1 MFENSAAGLAMVTG
15 ESTVTVTREEQ
26 HQDVLA
32 RYTPAPGGERTVAVE
47 LAWCVIASG
56 KYKGERAIEVR
67 LDGRRV
73 GELTYLMSQRYA
85 TLVGDVQAHGGRA
98 GCAAAITR
106 DARGLQLTLLLPRD
120 PELVSPAPVVDPPTV
135 AFPVP
140 VPAPSRAAVPVA
152 AKASGN
158 TFTKHRAVWITA
170 AAVFVVLVFAS
181 VINSNNDDTPTRN
194 TAADETTTTTTV
206 ELPTTTPTTPPPTTT
221 PTTTPPPPPPT
232 TTAVVQPPPPRPTT
246 EQPAPPPPVE
256 PAPQPQPQCDPNY
269 TGCVPIASDVDCAGG
284 SGNGPAYVKGPV
296 QVIGN
301 DIYDLDKDHDGTACE

>member
-67 LDGRRV
+67 PDGRRV

-120 PELVSPAPVVDPPTV
+120 PELVSPSPVVDPPTV

-140 VPAPSRAAVPVA
+140 APARAAVPVA
-152 AKASGN
+152 AKASGS
-158 TFTKHRAVWITA
+158 TFTKHRAAWITA
-170 AAVFVVLVFAS
+170 AAVLVVLVFVS

-194 TAADETTTTTTV
+194 IAADETTTTTTV

-232 TTAVVQPPPPRPTT
+232 TTAVVQPPPLQPTI

-256 PAPQPQPQCDPNY
+256 PAPQPQCDPNY

-301 DIYDLDKDHDGTACE
+301 DIYELDKDHDGTACE

>member
-1 MFENSAAGLAMVTG
+1 MAMVTG

-120 PELVSPAPVVDPPTV
+120 PELVSPSPVVDPPTV

-140 VPAPSRAAVPVA
+140 APARAAVPVA
-152 AKASGN
+152 AKASGS
-158 TFTKHRAVWITA
+158 TFTKHRAAWITA
-170 AAVFVVLVFAS
+170 AAVLVVLVFVS

-194 TAADETTTTTTV
+194 IAADETTTTTTV

-232 TTAVVQPPPPRPTT
+232 TTAVVQPPPLQPTI

-256 PAPQPQPQCDPNY
+256 PAPQPQCDPNY

-301 DIYDLDKDHDGTACE
+301 DIYELDKDHDGTACE

>member
-120 PELVSPAPVVDPPTV
+120 PELVSPSPVVDPPTV

-140 VPAPSRAAVPVA
+140 APARAAVPVA
-152 AKASGN
+152 AKASGS
-158 TFTKHRAVWITA
+158 TFTKHRAAWITA
-170 AAVFVVLVFAS
+170 AAVLVVLVFVS

-194 TAADETTTTTTV
+194 IAADETTTTTTV

-232 TTAVVQPPPPRPTT
+232 TTAVVQPPPLQPTI

-256 PAPQPQPQCDPNY
+256 PAPQPQCDPNY

-301 DIYDLDKDHDGTACE
+301 DIYELDKDHDGTACE

>member
-1 MFENSAAGLAMVTG
+1 MFENSAAALVMVTG

-47 LAWCVIASG
+47 LAWCVISSG
-56 KYKGERAIEVR
+56 KYKGQRAIEVR

-85 TLVGDVQAHGGRA
+85 PLVRNVHAHGGRA
-98 GCAAAITR
+98 GCAAAIAQ

-120 PELVSPAPVVDPPTV
+120 GEQVSPMPVVDPPTV
-135 AFPVP
+135 AFPAPMPVP
-140 VPAPSRAAVPVA
+140 VPAPVPTATRAAVPAA
-152 AKASGN
+152 AKASES
-158 TFTKHRAVWITA
+158 TFTKHRTAWITA
-170 AAVFVVLVFAS
+170 AAVFVVLVFVS
-181 VINSNNDDTPTRN
+181 IINNNDDTPTQN
-194 TAADETTTTTTV
+194 TAANETTTTTV
-206 ELPTTTPTTPPPTTT
+206 EVPTTTPTTT
-221 PTTTPPPPPPT
+221 TTTPPPPPPT
-232 TTAVVQPPPPRPTT
+232 TTTVVQPPPPQPEPTT

-256 PAPQPQPQCDPNY
+256 PAPQQQCDPNY

-284 SGNGPAYVKGPV
+284 TGNGPAYVKGPV

-301 DIYDLDKDHDGTACE
+301 DIYELDKDHDGTACE